1 MREKAYG
8 NDLSLLWNTLM
19 PLEANVVT
27 KEEAVYFYSFD
38 MNELRDIEQMF
49 DLFIQ
54 GPFLSSGSEKQNE
67 VLKAISRLL
76 QVIGKFWMTFLLMTL
91 VLLPLLLKTI
101 TFSCNMFS
109 LFYLSIF
116 CLRKNQQ
123 LATGLIKPF
132 ILIQKHSTS

>member
-19 PLEANVVT
+19 PLEVNAVT

-54 GPFLSSGSEKQNE
+54 GPFLSSGSEKQN
-67 VLKAISRLL
+67 
-76 QVIGKFWMTFLLMTL
+76 
-91 VLLPLLLKTI
+91 
-101 TFSCNMFS
+101 
-109 LFYLSIF
+109 
-116 CLRKNQQ
+116 
-123 LATGLIKPF
+123 
-132 ILIQKHSTS
+132 